1 MNQKNRTGTK
11 HKSGVERREQILS
24 SAMNCFI
31 EKGYSKTTMNELVA
45 YTGLS
50 QGAIYHY
57 FSGKDAIVTAILD
70 QFSQH
75 ITKQIELLNTEGHYL
90 DNLKNY
96 IAESLEYYRLTY
108 AFSTIVHEIRD
119 NDELLKQFN
128 YCDELI
134 TDSVRN
140 SIEKNAHTCAQ
151 ISVETLS
158 FSITAM
164 LEGLFSLCIQDDLE
178 TLEKRFQDVWQVIEH
193 LLTQGSHSTPV
204 KPAQLTF

>member
-1 MNQKNRTGTK
+1 MNPKIRTGTK
-11 HKSGVERREQILS
+11 HKPGVERREQILS
-24 SAMNCFI
+24 SAMHCFI
-31 EKGYSKTTMNELVA
+31 EKGYNKTTMNELVT

-57 FSGKDAIVTAILD
+57 FSGKDAIVTAILE
-70 QFSQH
+70 QFHQH
-75 ITKQIELLNTEGHYL
+75 IIQRTELLNRDGHYL
-90 DNLKNY
+90 NNLKNY
-96 IAESLEYYRLTY
+96 ISESLEYYRLTY
-108 AFSTIVHEIRD
+108 AFSTIVHEIRG

-158 FSITAM
+158 FSITAL
-164 LEGLFSLCIQDDLE
+164 LEGLFSLCRQDDLE

-193 LLTQGSHSTPV
+193 LLTQGSNSVLV
-204 KPAQLTF
+204 KPA